1 MNGMEDREDQQEMFL
16 FSLLDEGFGE
26 IQTVFG
32 KKFFLLP
39 YDQAVVLIPLCILA
53 ILSFK

>member
-1 MNGMEDREDQQEMFL
+1 MEDREDQQEMFL